1 MNQMLLKPPRTRAS
15 GSHGRRLRRAGY
27 AEAKTSGSAQLA
39 SYFRWKQL
47 FDRVLALLLLVPAL
61 PLIGLCALLVLL
73 TSGRPVF
80 YTQKRT
86 GHLGRSFTMFKIRT
100 MRQNAEA
107 RSGAV
112 WSPDND
118 RRVTWLGRYLRS
130 THLDELPQL
139 LNVVR
144 GDMNLIGPRPERPAI
159 VRQLIREVPGY
170 ADRLAIPP
178 GITGLAQVQ
187 LPSDTEVADVRRKL
201 VCDVHYMQHASLLM
215 DLQIVAR
222 TIPHLFALTRAAR
235 RQQQPAAALWPRQL
249 AYRLAHLSSPDHV
262 TAPAGPVVQN
272 VA

>member
-1 MNQMLLKPPRTRAS
+1 MSQVLLKPRRTRTRVS
-15 GSHGRRLRRAGY
+15 YSRRLRRDSWADSI
-27 AEAKTSGSAQLA
+27 TSGSAEPA
-39 SYFRWKQL
+39 SYFRWKHL
-47 FDRVLALLLLVPAL
+47 FDRALALLLLVPAL
-61 PLIGLCALLVLL
+61 PLIGLCGLLVLL

-100 MRQNAEA
+100 MGQNAEA
-107 RSGAV
+107 QSGAV

-118 RRVTWLGRYLRS
+118 RRVTRVGRYLRS

-159 VRQLIREVPGY
+159 VRQLVREVPGY

-215 DLQIVAR
+215 DLQIIAR
-222 TIPHLFALTRAAR
+222 TVPHLFALRRAAR
-235 RQQQPAAALWPRQL
+235 RQQQAASALWPRQL
-249 AYRLAHLSSPDHV
+249 AYRLAHLSSADHV
-262 TAPAGPVVQN
+262 TTPAGPVVQN